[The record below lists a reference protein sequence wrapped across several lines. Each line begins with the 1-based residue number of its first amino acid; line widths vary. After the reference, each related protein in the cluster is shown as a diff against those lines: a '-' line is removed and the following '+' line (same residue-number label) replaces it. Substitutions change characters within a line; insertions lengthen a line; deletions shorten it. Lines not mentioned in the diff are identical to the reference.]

1 MKISNFYF
9 LFLILILSG
18 CNKKKVC
25 SLLPDG
31 NYGTYF
37 DYDNDY
43 TGTEK
48 EPFIGQVS
56 LSKIHS
62 DTYMGDASS
71 GFTKIKIQD
80 CSIGGTI
87 QGHTCVGEIRKEKDK
102 YIIEGVFTY
111 YYNTNG
117 LVSPNFVEVPGEFE
131 LISQ

>member
-1 MKISNFYF
+1 
-9 LFLILILSG
+9 
-18 CNKKKVC
+18 
-25 SLLPDG
+25 
-31 NYGTYF
+31 
-37 DYDNDY
+37 
-43 TGTEK
+43 
-48 EPFIGQVS
+48 
-56 LSKIHS
+56 
-62 DTYMGDASS
+62 MGDASS